1 MEDDYMSQV
10 STLLKSNRIPLKPT
24 TAGDCFTTDCNDDVV
39 GGDTILFTE
48 R

>member
-1 MEDDYMSQV
+1 MMTMLQV
-10 STLLKSNRIPLKPT
+10 STVPKANKIPLKPT
-24 TAGDCFTTDCNDDVV
+24 TASECFTTDCTGDVV